1 MSSPHENSFF
11 IGVNPQNIGSGM
23 AAIVEKTLNCA
34 IVRVLQSA
42 QGVKVSEGA
51 KTVDI
56 LPGVRA

>member
-1 MSSPHENSFF
+1 
-11 IGVNPQNIGSGM
+11 M